1 MESIKKTILIVSAAF
16 CLNLPAFTQDI
27 SLKQNNITVKEA
39 IEQIKKE
46 SGYSFVFSSMD
57 LDTKTRVSLSLE
69 NATIEEAVEQIL
81 KGQAGLSYE
90 IQDKKVVIKR
100 DNLLNKSKKQQVEVS
115 GIVVDENNEP
125 LVGAT
130 VMIIGSSNGVVTDID
145 GKFVLNVSDKA
156 QLEISYIGY
165 VTQQIKITGSK
176 NLYIIL
182 HEDTQSLNEVVVV
195 GYGVQKKINLTG
207 SVSTIN
213 AKSIENRAISNV
225 SQGLQGLVPGMTITN
240 AGGQPGMDTGKIL
253 IRGLGS
259 FNVSTPL
266 VLIDGIEGDMNV
278 LDPQD
283 IESISV
289 LKDAS
294 SAAIYGSKAANGVIL
309 ITTKRGKSGTPK
321 ITYNGL
327 FGWSSPSDLMER
339 TSSAELAQLTN
350 EAEYWGALS
359 EGATPEQAKLRM
371 PYTEEDIRL
380 FTDGS
385 DPYGHPNTDWYGL
398 FYIGSGFMNR
408 HNISLD
414 GGSEWVSYRTSV
426 GYTKQEGIVENAS
439 NRQFHI
445 RTNLD
450 MKITEKLSAK
460 VNMNF
465 TNTLMKEPTNPISWD
480 SGSSTQTYRQVNRIS
495 PMVPYKYEDGTYG
508 TIADGNPIAFQ
519 DLGSTGDTENDYI
532 TAFAEISYDIWDGL
546 TFKANG
552 AYYLN
557 TEEYT
562 LYRKDLQYNP
572 SKYDGPIKLTKRHG
586 KEVRTQGDLL
596 LTYDKTF
603 RERHTVNALFG
614 VHSEL
619 YKYGQTEAYRQD
631 FPSTDITDLN
641 GGAVAGMT
649 NGGYTRELAMN
660 SVFARVKYNY
670 NDKYL
675 LEGNIRGDASSRFA
689 PNYRWGWFPSF
700 SAAWRVSNEPFMES
714 AREVLTDLKLR
725 GSWGILGNQEVNDY
739 YPYINTFAVTA
750 KYPFNN
756 SIASGA
762 AQTENKIENISW
774 EKTRTWGIAVD
785 MALFSDLFVTLEYYN
800 RKTTGILMQVNVP
813 TTYGYPGYWDNV
825 GEMENQGFEFQANY
839 NKNIGPV
846 QLNLGGNFTYNRNK
860 VLSLGDIDAQKGT
873 RSIIMVGEEY
883 QAFYGYQSD
892 GLFQSQEEIDN
903 APRYTMISNDKLLPG
918 DIKLVD
924 RNNDGVIDDK
934 DKIVLSSENPKY
946 TFAFNIGA
954 KWKYFDANLFFQ
966 GAAGVSRFFTD
977 EMYGEF
983 NGDSGHPSKL
993 WLQRWTPKNPTNK
1006 WPRASKFR
1014 TYNLPEVLATD
1025 FWLVNT
1031 NYLRLKE
1038 VQIGFNVPKNWIKK
1052 IHLDSAR
1059 VYYSG
1064 SNLLTFKKCPQG
1076 IDPEAPAGWG
1086 AYYPHVKTHAIGI
1099 TVTL

>member
-1 MESIKKTILIVSAAF
+1 METIKKAIFIVSAVL
-16 CLNLPAFTQDI
+16 CLNLSTFAQDI
-27 SLKQNNITVKEA
+27 SLTINNVTIKEA
-39 IEQIKKE
+39 IERIKKE
-46 SGYSFVFSSMD
+46 SGYSFIFSSMD
-57 LDTKTRVSLSLE
+57 LDTKARVSLSLE
-69 NATIEEAVEQIL
+69 NSTIEEVVEQLL
-81 KGQAGLSYE
+81 KGHPGLSYE
-90 IQDKKVVIKR
+90 IQDRKVVIKR
-100 DNLLNKSKKQQVEVS
+100 DEVTSEPNKQVPVT
-115 GIVVDENNEP
+115 GRVVGTDNEP
-125 LVGAT
+125 LIGAS
-130 VMIIGSSNGVVTDID
+130 VAVIGTSNGVITDMD
-145 GKFVLNVSDKA
+145 GRFALHVSDKA
-156 QLEISYIGY
+156 QLEVSYIGY
-165 VTQQIKITGSK
+165 VTQRVEAVSGKP
-176 NLYIIL
+176 L
-182 HEDTQSLNEVVVV
+182 HIVLQEDMQALDEVVVV

-207 SVSTIN
+207 SVATVS

-240 AGGQPGMDTGKIL
+240 AGGQPGMDTGQIL

-309 ITTKRGKSGTPK
+309 ITTKRGKSGTPR

-350 EAEYWGALS
+350 EAEYWSALS
-359 EGATPEQAKLRM
+359 EGATPEQAQLRM

-380 FTDGS
+380 FADGS
-385 DPYGHPNTDWYGL
+385 DPYGHPNTDWYDL
-398 FYIGSGFMNR
+398 FYVGSGFMNR

-700 SAAWRVSNEPFMES
+700 SAAWRISNEPFMES

-860 VLSLGDIDAQKGT
+860 VLSLGDIDAQKST

-1086 AYYPHVKTHAIGI
+1086 AYYPHIKTHAIGI

>member
-1 MESIKKTILIVSAAF
+1 
-16 CLNLPAFTQDI
+16 
-27 SLKQNNITVKEA
+27 
-39 IEQIKKE
+39 
-46 SGYSFVFSSMD
+46 
-57 LDTKTRVSLSLE
+57 
-69 NATIEEAVEQIL
+69 
-81 KGQAGLSYE
+81 
-90 IQDKKVVIKR
+90 
-100 DNLLNKSKKQQVEVS
+100 
-115 GIVVDENNEP
+115 
-125 LVGAT
+125 
-130 VMIIGSSNGVVTDID
+130 
-145 GKFVLNVSDKA
+145 
-156 QLEISYIGY
+156 
-165 VTQQIKITGSK
+165 
-176 NLYIIL
+176 
-182 HEDTQSLNEVVVV
+182 
-195 GYGVQKKINLTG
+195 
-207 SVSTIN
+207 
-213 AKSIENRAISNV
+213 
-225 SQGLQGLVPGMTITN
+225 
-240 AGGQPGMDTGKIL
+240 
-253 IRGLGS
+253 
-259 FNVSTPL
+259 
-266 VLIDGIEGDMNV
+266 
-278 LDPQD
+278 
-283 IESISV
+283 
-289 LKDAS
+289 
-294 SAAIYGSKAANGVIL
+294 
-309 ITTKRGKSGTPK
+309 
-321 ITYNGL
+321 
-327 FGWSSPSDLMER
+327 
-339 TSSAELAQLTN
+339 
-350 EAEYWGALS
+350 
-359 EGATPEQAKLRM
+359 
-371 PYTEEDIRL
+371 
-380 FTDGS
+380 
-385 DPYGHPNTDWYGL
+385 
-398 FYIGSGFMNR
+398 MNR

-414 GGSEWVSYRTSV
+414 GGSEWISYRTSV

-450 MKITEKLSAK
+450 MKISEKLNAR
-460 VNMNF
+460 VNINF
-465 TNTLMKEPTNPISWD
+465 TNTLMKEPTNPISWNN
-480 SGSSTQTYRQVNRIS
+480 GSSTQTYRQVNRIS